1 MRDDAAQLQQLV
13 DRAETLGLTLSD
25 SELRRTDDNSTVLHC
40 VLEKELWNVARYL
53 IGSCSEKLLNEGYN
67 VTVKKVSS
75 QKSCLHILTEK
86 GNYDLAKQLLE
97 RLATESVRKE
107 FLRKTVLM
115 ELEGQRP
122 RHLGSMHIA
131 ALKGHTHLIELFH
144 ALGVDINITNN
155 KNDTPVL
162 WAARGN
168 HIETVRYLIA
178 NGADLQLENDKGSTP
193 LYWAVRYGYTQL
205 VEILAREGKA
215 NVSQE
220 RKLGLVAPII
230 LASAL
235 GYHETVKVLLENGAD
250 ANVKIR
256 HDQTALHVAAAEGT
270 NQVVKVLLE
279 HGNVD
284 INHGDCNGNT
294 AILFAAR
301 AGNIGTMKLL
311 ADHGANLDC
320 KNKMGQNIWDF
331 AMLRPDK
338 DFLKAVAQLYRRARR
353 STNTYN
359 KLLFVVGKTPLHVA
373 ASSGDVEKMRCLLE
387 IGVDPKARDLSG
399 NTYFHVAARDDRVE
413 VVQAFLAEV
422 EVDNPNNDGDTA
434 LHLCC
439 KNGHLRTTQVLL
451 QKAKLDARNKLGMT
465 PLHEAVTSDAVSAE
479 LIRVIVDMI
488 VKASNWSLVDAQD
501 RHGNTALHI
510 AARRGRPE
518 ILVELSSLNP
528 KVANDEGDTPFH
540 VAARSGI
547 AFNLET
553 MIHVFNK
560 PEKGVNLDE
569 ANNVGDSCLHICA
582 RRGDLHGINILVSC
596 GADLALQNHDGNTMV
611 HVVIE
616 ESVEEPTKK
625 EALLEVFQGIT
636 RIAVRWWCMKNDHQ
650 YPSEES
656 EMYYALLRTAMVHLT
671 SKVYNA
677 RDLNAVSYAIK
688 TGSVDLLEEI
698 LNTANVYRFREVA
711 EYVYDITSLVPQTT
725 TANRKLSTWKK
736 SSVGVDDDAGRWK
749 NSTENGSKQPDLPSC
764 LDLVVSLEDEVLAS
778 KILDIHPFRQL
789 VRNYWNAYQWIYA
802 VLMVVHIIYMSL
814 FSVYV
819 APTSDN
825 LHRIYSSPAPQ
836 SCKSGGS
843 YSLYGLFLI
852 WPGLLLLYE
861 VYSFFSVLRRSSSVS
876 SCSCCKHD
884 GGTQKKET
892 HNSGCCAAITRLSIL
907 SLPYLI
913 ISTLFSYLG
922 HLTAL
927 TFCALVIAWYVL
939 YLCALGMSTYVEIV
953 SMIMVLG
960 WLFTISFTK
969 GFEDMHVYS
978 IMLKYIVIRD
988 ITRYLIMY
996 IFVLLGCGLAFNVLF
1011 QIIPTTDPGYNYSSV
1026 WNTLF
1031 NVFNLMLGLG
1041 SLFDDS
1047 FDNSYSSYGG
1057 NPAFVKWLY
1066 IFYIISATVILMSL
1080 LVAMMTDT
1088 YTDIKAKEG
1097 TTWKVGSLRL
1107 ALQIERALPCIKQLL
1122 RATRI
1127 VRDRISFDSQADRW
1141 VMAISADQVGPVKV
1155 LETDELLKT
1164 VQRLENKVDHIQGA
1178 YAELV
1183 RQIDSFRVT
1192 ATGPI
1197 AAAGSSNAP
1206 AGPTRRP
1213 TSFFTVVNQIRERP
1227 FTGKGGR
1234 RKGK

>member
-1 MRDDAAQLQQLV
+1 
-13 DRAETLGLTLSD
+13 
-25 SELRRTDDNSTVLHC
+25 
-40 VLEKELWNVARYL
+40 
-53 IGSCSEKLLNEGYN
+53 
-67 VTVKKVSS
+67 
-75 QKSCLHILTEK
+75 
-86 GNYDLAKQLLE
+86 
-97 RLATESVRKE
+97 
-107 FLRKTVLM
+107 M

-131 ALKGHTHLIELFH
+131 ALKGHKRLIELFH
-144 ALGVDINITNN
+144 ELGVDINITNN

-178 NGADLQLENDKGSTP
+178 NGANLQLENDKGSTP
-193 LYWAVRYGYTQL
+193 LYWAVRYGYTEL

-215 NVSQE
+215 NVRQE

-270 NQVVKVLLE
+270 NQVVEVLLKS
-279 HGNVD
+279 GNVD
-284 INHGDCNGNT
+284 VDHGDCNGNT
-294 AILFAAR
+294 AILFATK

-320 KNKMGQNIWDF
+320 KNKMGQSIWDF
-331 AMLRPDK
+331 AMLIADK
-338 DFLKAVAQLYRRARR
+338 NFLKAVAQLYRRAKRFTKADR
-353 STNTYN
+353 
-359 KLLFVVGKTPLHVA
+359 KLLFAIGKTPLHVA
-373 ASSGDVEKMRCLLE
+373 ASNGDVEKIRCLLE
-387 IGVDPKARDLSG
+387 IGVDPKDRDLSG

-413 VVQAFLAEV
+413 VVQAFLTEV

-434 LHLCC
+434 LHLSC
-439 KNGHLRTTQVLL
+439 KSGHLTTTQVLL
-451 QKAKLDARNKLGMT
+451 QKAKLDAMNKLGMT
-465 PLHEAVTSDAVSAE
+465 PLHEAATSDAVSAE

-501 RHGNTALHI
+501 RHDNTALHI

-528 KVANDEGDTPFH
+528 KVANEEGDTPFH

-547 AFNLET
+547 AFNLDT
-553 MIHVFNK
+553 MIDVFNK

-582 RRGDLHGINILVSC
+582 RRGDLHGINLLVAC
-596 GADLALQNHDGNTMV
+596 GADLALQNHDGNTVV

-650 YPSEES
+650 YPNEES

-671 SKVYNA
+671 SKVYNTK
-677 RDLNAVSYAIK
+677 DLNAVSYAIK
-688 TGSVDLLEEI
+688 VGAVDLLEEM
-698 LNTANVYRFREVA
+698 LNTANVYRFREA
-711 EYVYDITSLVPQTT
+711 TEYVYDITSLVPQTT
-725 TANRKLSTWKK
+725 TSNRRPSTKKK
-736 SSVGVDDDAGRWK
+736 SSVGVEDDSGRWK
-749 NSTENGSKQPDLPSC
+749 NLTENSGKQLDLPSC

-802 VLMVVHIIYMSL
+802 VLMIVHIVYMSL

-819 APTSDN
+819 APVSDN
-825 LHRIYSSPAPQ
+825 LHRIFDSSAPH
-836 SCKSGGS
+836 SCRSGGT
-843 YSLYGLFLI
+843 YGLHGLFLI

-861 VYSFFSVLRRSSSVS
+861 VYSFFSILSRSSPA

-884 GGTQKKET
+884 SGTRKKET
-892 HNSGCCAAITRLSIL
+892 QPPGCCTSMTRVSIL
-907 SLPYLI
+907 SLPYLM

-927 TFCALVIAWYVL
+927 AFCVLVIAWYAL
-939 YLCALGMSTYVEIV
+939 FLCTSNMSTYVEIV
-953 SMIMVLG
+953 SMVMLLG

-1011 QIIPTTDPGYNYSSV
+1011 QIIPTTDPSYNYSSV

-1047 FDNSYSSYGG
+1047 FDGNYQSYGG

-1066 IFYIISATVILMSL
+1066 IFYIIMATVILMSL

-1107 ALQIERALPCIKQLL
+1107 ALQIERSLPCIKQLL

-1127 VRDRISFDSQADRW
+1127 VRDRISFDSKADRW
-1141 VMAISADQVGPVKV
+1141 VMAIGADQVGPAKV

-1164 VQRLENKVDHIQGA
+1164 VQRLENKVDHIQGG
-1178 YAELV
+1178 YVELA
-1183 RQIDSFRVT
+1183 RQLESFRAI
-1192 ATGPI
+1192 ATGA
-1197 AAAGSSNAP
+1197 AAAGGSNAP

-1234 RKGK
+1234 KKGK